1 MNLTAEKFTEADI
14 ARVRYETAHIALL
27 TRAQRAEAALK
38 EQSAA
43 HDLATKELLRQLSEL
58 KKAVSDY
65 NKMADRVKKLEDML
79 EEKNAALGSLYH
91 QLEQTGAF
99 VNG

>member
-1 MNLTAEKFTEADI
+1 MTVVKDFGGADI
-14 ARVRYETAHIALL
+14 ARVRYETAYIALVA
-27 TRAQRAEAALK
+27 RAQRAEAGLA
-38 EQSAA
+38 EQQAK
-43 HDLATKELLRQLSEL
+43 HDLATKELLRQVSEL
-58 KKAVSDY
+58 KTTIGDY

-79 EEKNAALGSLYH
+79 EEKNAALGSLYR